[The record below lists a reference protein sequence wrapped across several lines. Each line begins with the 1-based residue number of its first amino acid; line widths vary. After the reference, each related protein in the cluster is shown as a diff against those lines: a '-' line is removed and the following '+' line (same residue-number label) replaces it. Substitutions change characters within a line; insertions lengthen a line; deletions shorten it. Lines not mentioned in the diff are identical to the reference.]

1 MRILVTP
8 ATGEFFGMRV
18 AAIHRVGLILALAIA
33 PGAALA
39 QDSTASSA
47 NAAYASASPA
57 DDPMDEAAATPDNP
71 LTPEETE
78 ALGNALLFDP
88 SGLSAAAP
96 AKPLRLPSLSNS
108 ASLDV
113 NRKSDSSGTI
123 AVKQLLPA
131 DYWDAKIGADLS
143 ARAAPSWNYQ
153 PDRSSSDRD
162 TGAAWAS
169 LGVVPDLATVDA
181 RVDPSNDQGK
191 LGTTLKRAVPLG
203 DKFNVTVQNNASV
216 TETYSASSGV
226 STDLPLI
233 SVPAGVSSALPN
245 PHVWGNELTA
255 KFDILPTGTA
265 IGAKYAA
272 NSVDTTTHNT
282 LSAEQKIYGPLHVTT
297 AVTDIG
303 QSTVGKSITAGFKL
317 SW

>member
-1 MRILVTP
+1 MRL
-8 ATGEFFGMRV
+8 
-18 AAIHRVGLILALAIA
+18 AAIHRVGLIFALAVA
-33 PGAALA
+33 PGVALA
-39 QDSTASSA
+39 QDSTANSA

-57 DDPMDEAAATPDNP
+57 DDPLDEPAAVPGTP

-78 ALGNALLFDP
+78 ALGSALLFDP
-88 SGLSAAAP
+88 TGLSAAAP
-96 AKPLRLPSLSNS
+96 AKPLRLPSLSS
-108 ASLDV
+108 VDV
-113 NRKSDSSGTI
+113 STTAKSDGTGSI

-131 DYWDAKIGADLS
+131 DWGDAKVGADLGR
-143 ARAAPSWNYQ
+143 RAAPSWNYQ
-153 PDRSSSDRD
+153 PDGLSSDRG

-191 LGTTLKRAVPLG
+191 LGTTFRRAVPLG
-203 DKFNVTVQNNASV
+203 DKFNVTLQNNASV
-216 TETYSASSGV
+216 TETYSASSAA

-233 SVPAGVSSALPN
+233 SLPAGVTSSLPN

-282 LSAEQKIYGPLHVTT
+282 LSAEQTIYGPLHVTT

-303 QSTVGKSITAGFKL
+303 QPTTGKSITAGFKL
-317 SW
+317 NW